1 MAGQAGGARGEGR
14 CGQHGCVSGGGEA
27 DLASTDLSMELYSQL
42 LAVSKAC
49 WVGDVGQRHGNVM
62 KSRLQLAAEK
72 SASAGAN
79 MDPRGTSPYPSRF
92 HASHCFSHSVKR
104 LSSARRFEGHIQ
116 HN

>member
-1 MAGQAGGARGEGR
+1 
-14 CGQHGCVSGGGEA
+14 VKGGGET
-27 DLASTDLSMELYSQL
+27 DLASTELSMELYSQL

-92 HASHCFSHSVKR
+92 HASHYFSHSAKL
-104 LSSARRFEGHIQ
+104 LSSTRIFEEHIQ
-116 HN
+116 QN